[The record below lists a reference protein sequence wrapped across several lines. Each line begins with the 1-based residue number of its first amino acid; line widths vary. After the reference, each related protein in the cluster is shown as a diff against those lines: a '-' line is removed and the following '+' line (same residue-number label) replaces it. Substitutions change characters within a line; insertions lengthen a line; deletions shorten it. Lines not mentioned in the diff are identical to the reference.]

1 MLSSL
6 KKTYKTLY
14 TVEGNEWNVFAY
26 GDGVSKKVELRIS
39 NEGVWCCG
47 LDCSCTLGCYLTLL
61 LVWLLVIVWGLK
73 NDLLNFNIYIVIYF
87 K

>member
-1 MLSSL
+1 MKFVEASSFDGGEIGMVESWMTDADIEVMLSSL

-39 NEGVWCCG
+39 KEGV
-47 LDCSCTLGCYLTLL
+47 
-61 LVWLLVIVWGLK
+61 
-73 NDLLNFNIYIVIYF
+73 
-87 K
+87 